1 MAIVELANAQ
11 LQQQAAAAAKKDGG
25 GHELEDGAAD
35 ADTSTTMGM
44 SCKRSEQQQQLV
56 ESSSS
61 YDYDYGALMKGVRH
75 LSDSGITR
83 LPDRYVLP
91 VSDRPGVGLIAAS
104 STAAAAGGVG
114 RVKLPVVDLAGLR
127 DPSQRAAVLATLDDA
142 CREYGFFQVCIN
154 YTHKSRRHVHHD
166 FTRVSLAS
174 STSTCACVRVS
185 AGSRLLLAMAT
196 TPAEL
201 MCRAPGPGAQVVN
214 HGVGSDVSGGMLDVA
229 RRFFELPLAERA
241 RHMSADVRA
250 PVRYGTSFNQA
261 KDAVLCWRDF
271 LKLVCQPLREVV
283 PRWPQQPADLRD
295 VATGYAAASHAL
307 FMEVMEAAL
316 EALGIPAPAAGG
328 GVLGELAALASHMMT
343 VNCYPACPQPELT
356 LGMPPHSDY
365 GLLTF
370 VLQDHVEGLQVLH
383 AGRWLTVDP
392 VPGSLVVN
400 VGDHLEVRASATTSN
415 DQHLPTD
422 EMTRTVALRQ

>member
-1 MAIVELANAQ
+1 MAIVDLANAQ

-25 GHELEDGAAD
+25 GGVHELEDGAD

-44 SCKRSEQQQQLV
+44 SCKRSEQQQQQLV

-61 YDYDYGALMKGVRH
+61 YDYGALILKGVRH

-83 LPDRYVLP
+83 LPDWYVLP

-154 YTHKSRRHVHHD
+154 YTHKSRATT
-166 FTRVSLAS
+166 TRTSRLHGGVSSS

-185 AGSRLLLAMAT
+185 AGSRLLLTMAT

-201 MCRAPGPGAQVVN
+201 MRRAPGPGAQVVN

-392 VPGSLVVN
+392 VPGSFVVN
-400 VGDHLEVRASATTSN
+400 VGDHLEVRATTSN
-415 DQHLPTD
+415 QHLPTD

>member
-154 YTHKSRRHVHHD
+154 YTHKSRATT
-166 FTRVSLAS
+166 TRTSRLHGGVSSS

-185 AGSRLLLAMAT
+185 AGSRLLLTMAT

-201 MCRAPGPGAQVVN
+201 MRRAPGPGAQVVN

-392 VPGSLVVN
+392 VPGSFVVN
-400 VGDHLEVRASATTSN
+400 VGDHLEVRATTSN
-415 DQHLPTD
+415 QHLPTD